1 MVFTNKQRE
10 KLVLD
15 LYNQGKTIKEIAKEA
30 RMSFRDIGAILHLAS
45 KEREVEEE
53 KAQQQSQ
60 SSQAYKLFSKGDS
73 PIQVAIALNIREPE
87 ISKYYNEYWNLTHI
101 HSLGEIYE
109 QTNGEIV
116 PLIHLYRYMKFYRMD
131 IGQVKKLLEIAN
143 NDLPAVDAIYQR
155 CKEQVSLLEIR
166 EQTLYTLLAS
176 LERQVINLK
185 QNIEYYNSEAH
196 NEMMK
201 RNQMLNEK
209 MNMEAIVRDFENNNE
224 QFKKIIRTTV
234 ERCIQ
239 GNLSDTKQVLA
250 LAVTSVLESIKNNP
264 DKYRSFLYESQQ
276 QSQKLDNF
284 DRTGNCKALLVDEVI
299 ILYNKLAK
307 ECKDKV
313 IADYK
318 FRISPLSL
326 PLKSQIDDQLASR
339 QEVKKTTLAYDG
351 YNTQKKEFQDQ
362 EQHS

>member
-1 MVFTNKQRE
+1 MVFTNRERE

-30 RMSFRDIGAILHLAS
+30 RMSFRDIGAILHQAS
-45 KEREVEEE
+45 KEREAEEE
-53 KAQQQSQ
+53 KAQQQSL
-60 SSQAYKLFSKGDS
+60 SSQAYKLFSKGVS

-116 PLIHLYRYMKFYRMD
+116 PLIHLYRCMKFNRMN
-131 IGQVKKLLEIAN
+131 IRHVKKLLAIAN
-143 NDLPAVDAIYQR
+143 NDLPAVDDIYQR
-155 CKEQVSLLEIR
+155 CKEQISLLEIR
-166 EQTLYTLLAS
+166 KQKLYTLLPN
-176 LERQVINLK
+176 LERQVINLQ
-185 QNIEYYNSEAH
+185 QNIEYYKSEAQ

-201 RNQMLNEK
+201 SDQMHNKK

-224 QFKKIIRTTV
+224 EFIKIIRTTV
-234 ERCIQ
+234 EGYIRN
-239 GNLSDTKQVLA
+239 NLSDTKQVLA
-250 LAVTSVLESIKNNP
+250 LAVHSVLESIKNHP
-264 DKYRSFLYESQQ
+264 DKYRSFLYESEQ
-276 QSQKLDNF
+276 QSQNLDNF
-284 DRTGNCKALLVDEVI
+284 DRAETYKALLFDEAK
-299 ILYNKLAK
+299 ILYDKFAK

-339 QEVKKTTLAYDG
+339 RGVKKTIPAYDG
-351 YNTQKKEFQDQ
+351 YNTQKKEYQDQ
-362 EQHS
+362 EQHR